1 MSPHF
6 HSIPTE
12 DAARYRAGAPDAYG
26 SSPERKISDGNGNP
40 CRHCLRQIPQGA
52 EMLVL
57 AYRPFTDLHPYAETG
72 PIFLCAD
79 ACEAPAPS
87 ADLPD
92 ILTSESYLL
101 RGYDAEERI
110 VYGSGRVI
118 PTKGLAARAR
128 ALFEDP
134 RIAYLHLR
142 SASNNCFQVRVERD
156 EG

>member
-1 MSPHF
+1 
-6 HSIPTE
+6 
-12 DAARYRAGAPDAYG
+12 
-26 SSPERKISDGNGNP
+26 
-40 CRHCLRQIPQGA
+40 
-52 EMLVL
+52 MLVL

-87 ADLPD
+87 ADLPG

-101 RGYDAEERI
+101 RGYDAEELI

-118 PTKGLAARAR
+118 PTEGLAARAR

-142 SASNNCFQVRVERD
+142 SASNNCFQVRVER
-156 EG
+156 EQG